1 MKIENRTFIVS
12 GGSSGLGLA
21 TVQLLLFKGANLAII
36 DRSPPPESVLSSSH
50 VAFYKTDITKLPELT
65 TAVDSAASWATS
77 TGTPLGGVINCAGVA
92 PAAST
97 IDRRGKAHSL
107 EVWDSVIAIN
117 LTGSFNLTRLVLEHL
132 VKVEPEDGE
141 DGERGVVVL
150 VSSSAA
156 YEGPPGTA
164 AYSATKGAIRSLT
177 LPMARDLARHA
188 VRVVSIAPGPFSSP
202 LTSVINDT
210 NRKSMLD
217 NGILYP
223 QRFGRPEEFA
233 RTVEWILECPYV
245 NGESIRLS
253 AGGRLPARL

>member
-50 VAFYKTDITKLPELT
+50 VT
-65 TAVDSAASWATS
+65 

-97 IDRRGKAHSL
+97 IDCQGKAHSL
-107 EVWDSVIAIN
+107 KVWDSVIAIN
-117 LTGSFNLTRLVLEHL
+117 VTGSFNLTRLVLEHL

-156 YEGPPGTA
+156 YEGPPGTT

-177 LPMARDLARHA
+177 LPMARDLSRHA
-188 VRVVSIAPGPFSSP
+188 VRVVSIAPGPFTSP

-233 RTVEWILECPYV
+233 KTVEWILECPYV
-245 NGESIRLS
+245 NGESVRLS